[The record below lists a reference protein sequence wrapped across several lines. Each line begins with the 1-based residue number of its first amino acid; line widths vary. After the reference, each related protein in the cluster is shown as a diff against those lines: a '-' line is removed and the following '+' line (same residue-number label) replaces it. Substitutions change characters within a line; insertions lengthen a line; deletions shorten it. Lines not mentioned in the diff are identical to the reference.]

1 MTDTPRASSITLVP
15 LDVTAGLGERPGI
28 MSTSLPFLTTRTVT
42 VPVEFFDGLRRST
55 QHAHPAIPVDAV
67 RDAGYA
73 AGQALFDHFSAWLA
87 DRSEHGPD
95 NLIDDRFPILL
106 REYFFEIGWGLVQL
120 ASLSEAVMVL
130 DANNWGEAADDASG
144 CPVSTGLFAGF
155 FGRLAD
161 APISVLE
168 VTPES
173 ASGGQCRFLLG
184 SVDVLNYVWE
194 AMERGIPYERAAT
207 SA

>member
-1 MTDTPRASSITLVP
+1 
-15 LDVTAGLGERPGI
+15 

-42 VPVEFFDGLRRST
+42 VPVEFFDGLRRS
-55 QHAHPAIPVDAV
+55 AHQAYPPVPIDAV

-95 NLIDDRFPILL
+95 TLLDSRFPLLL
-106 REYFFEIGWGLVQL
+106 REYLFELGWGLVQL
-120 ASLSEAVMVL
+120 SSLSEAVMML
-130 DANNWGEAADDASG
+130 EANNWGEAAAEARG

-168 VTPES
+168 VTPDS
-173 ASGGQCRFLLG
+173 AAEGQCRFLLG
-184 SVDVLNYVWE
+184 SIDVLNYGWE
-194 AMERGIPYERAAT
+194 AMERGIPFERAAT

>member
-1 MTDTPRASSITLVP
+1 
-15 LDVTAGLGERPGI
+15 

-55 QHAHPAIPVDAV
+55 QQAHPAVPVDAV

-95 NLIDDRFPILL
+95 DVLDSRFPILL

-120 ASLSEAVMVL
+120 SSLSEAVMVL
-130 DANNWGEAADDASG
+130 DANNWGEAAAAAEG

-161 APISVLE
+161 APISALE
-168 VTPES
+168 VTAES
-173 ASGGQCRFLLG
+173 AAEGQCRFLLG

>member
-1 MTDTPRASSITLVP
+1 
-15 LDVTAGLGERPGI
+15 

-42 VPVEFFDGLRRST
+42 VPVAFFDGLRRSSR
-55 QHAHPAIPVDAV
+55 QAQPDIPVDAV

-95 NLIDDRFPILL
+95 VLLDSRFSLLL

-120 ASLSEAVMVL
+120 SSLSEAVMVL
-130 DANNWGEAADDASG
+130 DANNWGEAAATATG

-161 APISVLE
+161 APISALE
-168 VTPES
+168 VTPDS
-173 ASGGQCRFLLG
+173 AAEGQCRFLLG
-184 SVDVLNYVWE
+184 SVDVMNYVWE

>member
-1 MTDTPRASSITLVP
+1 
-15 LDVTAGLGERPGI
+15 
-28 MSTSLPFLTTRTVT
+28 MSTTLPFLTTRTVT

-55 QHAHPAIPVDAV
+55 QQARPAVPVDVV
-67 RDAGYA
+67 RDAGFA

-87 DRSEHGPD
+87 DRSEQGPD
-95 NLIDDRFPILL
+95 HLLDDRFPILL
-106 REYFFEIGWGLVQL
+106 REYFFEIGWGIVQL
-120 ASLSEAVMVL
+120 SPLSEAVMVL
-130 DANNWGEAADDASG
+130 DGNNWGEADGNASG
-144 CPVSTGLFAGF
+144 CPVTTGMFAGF

-161 APISVLE
+161 APIAVLE

-173 ASGGQCRFLLG
+173 ASEGQCRFLLG
-184 SVDVLNYVWE
+184 SVDVLGYVWE

>member
-1 MTDTPRASSITLVP
+1 
-15 LDVTAGLGERPGI
+15 

-55 QHAHPAIPVDAV
+55 QQASPALPVDAV

-87 DRSEHGPD
+87 DRSEHGPND
-95 NLIDDRFPILL
+95 LLDERFPILL

-120 ASLSEAVMVL
+120 SQLSEAVMVL
-130 DANNWGEAADDASG
+130 DASNWGESGGNATG
-144 CPVSTGLFAGF
+144 CPVSTGMFAGF

-161 APISVLE
+161 APIAVLE
-168 VTPES
+168 VTGDS
-173 ASGGQCRFLLG
+173 AAEGQCRFLLG
-184 SVDVLNYVWE
+184 SVDVLGYVWE

>member
-1 MTDTPRASSITLVP
+1 
-15 LDVTAGLGERPGI
+15 
-28 MSTSLPFLTTRTVT
+28 MSTTLPFLTTRTVT

-55 QHAHPAIPVDAV
+55 QQAHPAVPVDVV

-95 NLIDDRFPILL
+95 DLLDSRFPILL

-120 ASLSEAVMVL
+120 SSLSEAVMVL
-130 DANNWGEAADDASG
+130 DANNWGEAAAEAEG

-168 VTPES
+168 VTPDAAAE
-173 ASGGQCRFLLG
+173 GQCRFLLG